1 MAFDFD
7 KLRKTVTGA
16 GQQALAKTKEI
27 ADTSRLKS
35 MISEEEKLIDS
46 HYYQIGKLY
55 ASLHR
60 NDSEEEFSSMIAA
73 ITESEIKIRDY
84 KKQIQD
90 IKGVQRCEKCGAEV
104 SKGAAFCSSCGAAM
118 PKLAE
123 TVPDDTIRCENCGA
137 MVKSGMLFCA
147 SCGKPIALPNPP
159 IKLSNEKVCPC
170 CGAKIEEDVAFC
182 TECGSKL

>member
-27 ADTSRLKS
+27 ADTSRLNS

-84 KKQIQD
+84 KSRFKILRVYNAVRSVVRRFP
-90 IKGVQRCEKCGAEV
+90 KEPH
-104 SKGAAFCSSCGAAM
+104 SAALVERLC
-118 PKLAE
+118 LNL
-123 TVPDDTIRCENCGA
+123 R
-137 MVKSGMLFCA
+137 
-147 SCGKPIALPNPP
+147 KPYRMILYD
-159 IKLSNEKVCPC
+159 
-170 CGAKIEEDVAFC
+170 AKIAE
-182 TECGSKL
+182 LW